1 MEKEKI
7 ARINELAR
15 RQRETG
21 LTEDEAEEQKLLRQ
35 EYITE
40 YREALRAQL
49 ENTYIILPDG
59 TKKKLEKKNPSMN

>member
-15 RQRETG
+15 RQKETG
-21 LTEDEAEEQKLLRQ
+21 LTEDEAVEQKLLRQ

-49 ENTYIILPDG
+49 ENTYIVLPDG
-59 TKKKLEKKNPSMN
+59 TKKKLEKKNRSMN